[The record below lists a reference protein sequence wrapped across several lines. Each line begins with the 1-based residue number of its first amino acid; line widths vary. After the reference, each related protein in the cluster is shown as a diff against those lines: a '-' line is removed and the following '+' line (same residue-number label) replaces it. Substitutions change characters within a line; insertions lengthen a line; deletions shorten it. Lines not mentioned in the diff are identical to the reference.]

1 MKTHFRDLKQFES
14 QLIAE
19 ITEQVNARIWEY
31 FDTEIHKLS
40 DKQTSELF
48 DFIDNISIEEVPVMK
63 AFFDCYKQSLS

>member
-48 DFIDNISIEEVPVMK
+48 DFIDNISTEEVPVMK